1 MQPTTPTGSFTT
13 RLLPTVDSYS
23 NDSASAPAVLN
34 ELIGSP
40 AWTIWLSHFGMP
52 ASRVTIVAISSMR
65 AVRPSPM
72 RVQNLPPS
80 SGDVCDQESNAARAA
95 LAALS
100 TSSAV
105 PSGIV
110 PITEPSVESNTSI
123 VPLPFDGTHAPS
135 MYSLSWTCK
144 TGPPPGESLDSLVK
158 GEANAPSPLVSPRHG
173 RGFDR
178 HQCRS
183 GESLGSRHRRDE
195 HGPV

>member
-34 ELIGSP
+34 ELIGRP

-65 AVRPSPM
+65 AARPSPTRAM
-72 RVQNLPPS
+72 YLPRS
-80 SGDVCDQESNAARAA
+80 SGDVAAQPSNAARAA

-105 PSGIV
+105 PSGTDAM
-110 PITEPSVESNTSI
+110 TEPSVESNTSI
-123 VPLPFDGTHAPS
+123 VFLPVDATQAPS
-135 MYSLSWTCK
+135 M
-144 TGPPPGESLDSLVK
+144 
-158 GEANAPSPLVSPRHG
+158 
-173 RGFDR
+173 
-178 HQCRS
+178 
-183 GESLGSRHRRDE
+183 
-195 HGPV
+195 